1 MFQEFV
7 ILCIVVKLYIC
18 KVDIKKRRKKSESKR
33 KIMTQDSYLWKILVY
48 KIKSKRYSK
57 LI

>member
-18 KVDIKKRRKKSESKR
+18 KVDIKKRKQERNLKVKEK
-33 KIMTQDSYLWKILVY
+33 
-48 KIKSKRYSK
+48 
-57 LI
+57 